1 MLGGELFSILR
12 REQLHKLPI
21 WSDSNKRCSDELHE
35 LPRRYVSRFHRCI
48 ELHGMHSWELLWYHG
63 SLSRHWFVRKWTI
76 LCGFGFGLHKLPNG
90 PISSISRV
98 DELQQL
104 SRGYL
109 SGFNWLDYVRKLHG
123 MHGGELLRHDRSRRR
138 DWRMRSGDLL
148 YRFFNGLFKLRNR

>member
-1 MLGGELFSILR
+1 LY
-12 REQLHKLPI
+12 KLP
-21 WSDSNKRCSDELHE
+21 E
-35 LPRRYVSRFHRCI
+35 
-48 ELHGMHSWELLWYHG
+48 
-63 SLSRHWFVRKWTI
+63 
-76 LCGFGFGLHKLPNG
+76 G

-109 SGFNWLDYVRKLHG
+109 SGFNWLDRVRKLHG

-148 YRFFNGLFKLRNR
+148 YLVVNGLLKLRDR